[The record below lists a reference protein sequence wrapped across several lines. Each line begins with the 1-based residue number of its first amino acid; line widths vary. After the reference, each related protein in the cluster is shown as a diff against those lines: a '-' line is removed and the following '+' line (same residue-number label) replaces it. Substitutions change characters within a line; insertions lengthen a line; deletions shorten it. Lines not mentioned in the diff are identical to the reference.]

1 MKKVIRTIPEAARRS
16 LLATTLLAAAL
27 ALTATAAHP
36 ESGIP
41 WQTLSK
47 EEQSVLA
54 KHRNDW
60 SNLSPDRQQ
69 ELRKGARKYLQL
81 PPDKRKAVER
91 KYNQFEK
98 MSPQEQEK
106 LRKKYSRQKKHD

>member
-1 MKKVIRTIPEAARRS
+1 MKKVIRTIPEVARS

-27 ALTATAAHP
+27 ALTATTAHS

-41 WQTLSK
+41 WQALSK

-60 SNLSPDRQQ
+60 SNLSPDKQQ
-69 ELRKGARKYLQL
+69 KLRKGARKYLQL

-91 KYNQFEK
+91 KHSQYEK
-98 MSPQEQEK
+98 MPPEEREK
-106 LRKKYSRQKKHD
+106 LRKKYSRQKKYD

>member
-1 MKKVIRTIPEAARRS
+1 MKKVIRTIPEAARKS
-16 LLATTLLAAAL
+16 LLPTTLLAAAL
-27 ALTATAAHP
+27 ALNATVAHS

-41 WQTLSK
+41 WQALSK

-60 SNLSPDRQQ
+60 SNLGPDRQQ
-69 ELRKGARKYLQL
+69 KLRKGVRRYLQL

-91 KYNQFEK
+91 KHSQFEK

-106 LRKKYSRQKKHD
+106 LREKYGRQKKHD